1 MLLTFDISLGPFP
14 AAEVAREDGSSQ
26 SSSVILLGVQSFPR
40 FHPRTSDQLDTISTI
55 ASMTDFQINDG
66 DLANF
71 KGKVAIITGTVYIAM
86 QG

>member
-1 MLLTFDISLGPFP
+1 
-14 AAEVAREDGSSQ
+14 
-26 SSSVILLGVQSFPR
+26 
-40 FHPRTSDQLDTISTI
+40 LDTISTI
-55 ASMTDFQINDG
+55 ASMTDFQINNG